1 MAVKTITIDMEAYD
15 KLASLKK
22 EGESF
27 SRLIKRIVSTKRST
41 AAELIKNLPRIAL
54 SGETLERLDEVV
66 RERDLHYP
74 DAIPFDEA

>member
-1 MAVKTITIDMEAYD
+1 MAVKTITIDLEAYD

-27 SRLIKRIVSTKRST
+27 SKLIKRIVSTKSST
-41 AAELIKNLPRIAL
+41 AADLLKNLPRIAL
-54 SGETLERLDEVV
+54 SRETLDQLDEVV

-74 DAIPFDEA
+74 DALTFGEA

>member
-1 MAVKTITIDMEAYD
+1 MEAYT

-41 AAELIKNLPRIAL
+41 ASDLMKNLPRIAL
-54 SGETLERLDEVV
+54 SVETLDRLDAMV

-74 DAIPFDEA
+74 DAIPLDEA

>member
-1 MAVKTITIDMEAYD
+1 MAVKTITIDMEAYER
-15 KLASLKK
+15 LASLKK

-41 AAELIKNLPRIAL
+41 AADLMKNLPRIAL

-74 DAIPFDEA
+74 DAISFDET